1 MEEVS
6 YFQRVIQFET
16 PESFVGNM
24 QGEFNL
30 HNFNT
35 RWSEIIYYFGSIV
48 FFVILPFIIGMF
60 KNTRNYDFV
69 EIMTPSTDMIIIGSL
84 ISCYNYAGMWNHGFI
99 AQFSLYSCFALT
111 NSDIISV

>member
-1 MEEVS
+1 MIYKSYLVEKNLNLLNTSLCLFFGENLGLKNDFKNKNYSKLTHSLLFLGALALFIVGMEEVS

-35 RWSEIIYYFGSIV
+35 
-48 FFVILPFIIGMF
+48 
-60 KNTRNYDFV
+60 
-69 EIMTPSTDMIIIGSL
+69 
-84 ISCYNYAGMWNHGFI
+84 
-99 AQFSLYSCFALT
+99 
-111 NSDIISV
+111 